1 MNTTKLKNAI
11 MLFAAAF
18 IWGTAFVFQ
27 SKANDYMQPFTF
39 SAARCIVGAMVLL
52 PFIIFKYK
60 KTSSKKKT
68 NASIKNSIIA
78 GVCCGVAL
86 TIASVLQQYGVKY
99 TSVGKAGF
107 ITTLYIIFTPI
118 LGIFIKKKCP
128 WTVWI
133 SSISAAIGLY
143 LLCVTE
149 DFFLSEGDMLVLIC
163 AVLFSVHI
171 LVIDYFSDKTD
182 GLIVACVQ
190 LFICFII
197 SGVLAFGFDKPSF
210 EQLQNG
216 TIPILYAGIMSSGVA
231 YTLQVL
237 GQKNFN
243 PTAAAIILSLE
254 SVVSAIAGYV
264 AYYLGFLNTD
274 QSLSGIQI
282 IGCIIVFVSV
292 IFVQLPIDKLFT
304 KK

>member
-1 MNTTKLKNAI
+1 MSIKIKNAS

-39 SAARCIVGAMVLL
+39 SAARCILGAIVLL
-52 PFIIFKYK
+52 PLILLKYFKPKNKAKKYFSL
-60 KTSSKKKT
+60 KTSV
-68 NASIKNSIIA
+68 IG
-78 GVCCGVAL
+78 GVCCGIAL
-86 TIASVLQQYGVKY
+86 TAASVLQQYGVKY

-118 LGIFIKKKCP
+118 LGILIKKKCP

-133 SSISAAIGLY
+133 SAIVAAIGLY
-143 LLCVTE
+143 LLCMTE
-149 DFFLSEGDMLVLIC
+149 SFSLSYGDILVLIC
-163 AVLFSVHI
+163 AILFSVHI
-171 LVIDYFSDKTD
+171 LVIDYFSDKAD

-190 LFICFII
+190 LFVCFII
-197 SGVLAFGFDKPSF
+197 SSILALIFDKPTF
-210 EQLQNG
+210 TQIQNG
-216 TIPILYAGIMSSGVA
+216 ILPILYAGIMSSGVA

-254 SVVSAIAGYV
+254 SVVSAIAGYF
-264 AYYLGFLNTD
+264 AYIFGFLIND
-274 QSLSGIQI
+274 QSLTYIQI
-282 IGCIIVFVSV
+282 IGCIIVFMAV
-292 IFVQLPIDKLFT
+292 IFAQLPIT
-304 KK
+304 KAQRKN